1 MANLTQKELMALE
14 EQLGYEQ
21 VLVHKFNTM
30 AGACTDAALKGRLQ
44 TIAGQHQQHYNR
56 LITHLK

>member
-1 MANLTQKELMALE
+1 MANLSQKELTALE

-21 VLVHKFNTM
+21 VLVHKFNTL
-30 AGACTDAALKGRLQ
+30 AGACTDVALKTKLQ
-44 TIAGQHQQHYNR
+44 SISGQHQQHYNR